1 MTLSARIILGL
12 LSVLLSF
19 STFAQEFLPDSLTM
33 ETLNGKKIN
42 LKDYVADK
50 SKVTIIIFWVSWSK
64 PNQKEII
71 SINNNYLEDWQNKYD
86 IQLIAVSMDDE
97 RTTGRVKEIMEARE
111 WKFDILCNP
120 DNSAFKELGFSTLP
134 YTILLDAKG
143 KIVYMRAGYVPGDE
157 QVLEAEINKFR
168 IKE

>member
-1 MTLSARIILGL
+1 MILSARIILGL
-12 LSVLLSF
+12 LLLLFSF
-19 STFAQEFLPDSLTM
+19 STFAQQYLPDSLTM

-42 LKDYVADK
+42 LKDYVTEK
-50 SKVTIIIFWVSWSK
+50 RKVTIIIFWVSWSK

-71 SINNNYLEDWQNKYD
+71 SINNDYLEEWQTKYD
-86 IQLIAVSMDDE
+86 IQLIVVSMDDE
-97 RTTGRVKEIMEARE
+97 RTIGRVKEIAEARE

-134 YTILLDAKG
+134 YTLLLDAKG
-143 KIVYMRAGYVPGDE
+143 NTVYMRAGYVPGDE
-157 QVLEAEINKFR
+157 QVLEAEIKKFL